1 MLEAAV
7 ILFDEIIAKE
17 QGVALSCRSGEWSI
31 AGTP

>member
-1 MLEAAV
+1 M

-17 QGVALSCRSGEWSI
+17 QGIALTCRSGEWSI

>member
-1 MLEAAV
+1 M

-17 QGVALSCRSGEWSI
+17 QGIALSSRSGERSI